1 MSAFTSALA
10 NMVPELLYTAAIHVN
25 TVISIPLTGRST
37 GLQAAAGINH
47 GCSPSPKLKG
57 VKTLRALKRVNNEI
71 RKQEA
76 NLALVQEKLDE
87 LYKQRTQLENAEMI
101 DAIRSAKFDATE
113 MLTVIHALKKG
124 GTDLSALLLTIG
136 GADTSVNSADTK
148 LETNNTESE
157 DNDYETE

>member
-1 MSAFTSALA
+1 M
-10 NMVPELLYTAAIHVN
+10 
-25 TVISIPLTGRST
+25 
-37 GLQAAAGINH
+37 
-47 GCSPSPKLKG
+47 
-57 VKTLRALKRVNNEI
+57 RALKRVNNEI

-76 NLALVQEKLDE
+76 NLALVQEKLNE

-101 DAIRSAKFDATE
+101 DAIRSAKVDATE

-136 GADTSVNSADTK
+136 GTDTSVNSADTK
-148 LETNNTESE
+148 PETNTNNTESE

>member
-1 MSAFTSALA
+1 M
-10 NMVPELLYTAAIHVN
+10 
-25 TVISIPLTGRST
+25 
-37 GLQAAAGINH
+37 
-47 GCSPSPKLKG
+47 
-57 VKTLRALKRVNNEI
+57 RALKRVNNEI

-136 GADTSVNSADTK
+136 GTDSSVNSADTK
-148 LETNNTESE
+148 PETNNTESE

>member
-1 MSAFTSALA
+1 M
-10 NMVPELLYTAAIHVN
+10 
-25 TVISIPLTGRST
+25 
-37 GLQAAAGINH
+37 
-47 GCSPSPKLKG
+47 
-57 VKTLRALKRVNNEI
+57 RALKRVNNEI

-76 NLALVQEKLDE
+76 NLALVQEKLNE

-136 GADTSVNSADTK
+136 GTDTSVNSADTK
-148 LETNNTESE
+148 QETNTNNTESE

>member
-1 MSAFTSALA
+1 M
-10 NMVPELLYTAAIHVN
+10 
-25 TVISIPLTGRST
+25 
-37 GLQAAAGINH
+37 
-47 GCSPSPKLKG
+47 
-57 VKTLRALKRVNNEI
+57 RALKRVNNEI

-76 NLALVQEKLDE
+76 NLALVQEKLNE

-136 GADTSVNSADTK
+136 GTDTSGNSAGTK
-148 LETNNTESE
+148 LETNNIESE

>member
-1 MSAFTSALA
+1 M
-10 NMVPELLYTAAIHVN
+10 
-25 TVISIPLTGRST
+25 
-37 GLQAAAGINH
+37 
-47 GCSPSPKLKG
+47 
-57 VKTLRALKRVNNEI
+57 RALKRVNNEI

-136 GADTSVNSADTK
+136 GTDTSASADTK
-148 LETNNTESE
+148 PETNNTESE